1 MFPRFLVFLWNI
13 LIMMLVGATKS
24 YLTCWSYVQDWYRPG
39 VSNRIPFISLTK
51 SYCYFSQ
58 YGLVTSWSLLVSTYV
73 SSLVMF
79 QSIGRFVVFHLPPSL
94 VLLCQSIHSNQLS
107 HVDIIECQPLWLL
120 NLSQTPP
127 YLCLQLISFLIHC
140 QWSDYVGLLDLEV
153 AETTHCLEIIH
164 ISVHV
169 AFIAFKIYFRLNLH
183 MGVIKK
189 KSHFFTRH
197 IKIPMW
203 SDYFGKRLNC
213 HRTCPVKVVTVRN
226 YLALC
231 VVWHRLLTDISRL
244 MYVAFAEYV
253 DYLGDLN
260 GQILRVVCTRE
271 KSIYAHIAYFWCWPM
286 SVEHWR

>member
-1 MFPRFLVFLWNI
+1 M
-13 LIMMLVGATKS
+13 
-24 YLTCWSYVQDWYRPG
+24 
-39 VSNRIPFISLTK
+39 
-51 SYCYFSQ
+51 
-58 YGLVTSWSLLVSTYV
+58 TSWSLLVSTYV

-189 KSHFFTRH
+189 KSHF
-197 IKIPMW
+197 
-203 SDYFGKRLNC
+203 
-213 HRTCPVKVVTVRN
+213 
-226 YLALC
+226 
-231 VVWHRLLTDISRL
+231 LLD
-244 MYVAFAEYV
+244 
-253 DYLGDLN
+253 
-260 GQILRVVCTRE
+260 ILRFRCDQITSE
-271 KSIYAHIAYFWCWPM
+271 
-286 SVEHWR
+286 SVWTAIERAQWKLLPSGTILHFALFGIDYWRI